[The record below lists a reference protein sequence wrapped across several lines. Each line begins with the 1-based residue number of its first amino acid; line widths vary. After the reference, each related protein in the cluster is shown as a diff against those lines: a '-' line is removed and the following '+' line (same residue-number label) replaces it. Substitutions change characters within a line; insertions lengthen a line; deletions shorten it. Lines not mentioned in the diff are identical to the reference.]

1 MTIDV
6 GTTLLAL
13 LSVSVF
19 LPMHWMRIALLQPP
33 DRNSGRDSHLPD
45 FRKPAG
51 ECGFGPFH
59 VPADWHHRMARRQ
72 RAAGWLPIRFRF
84 PTAFPIHHFGLSR
97 SLPAIP

>member
-59 VPADWHHRMARRQ
+59 VCRPIGAIAWLAGSGRRDGYQ
-72 RAAGWLPIRFRF
+72 FV
-84 PTAFPIHHFGLSR
+84 FGSQL
-97 SLPAIP
+97 LFQFITLA